1 MCIENKFRGWVFLA
15 SAVLLLCLLV
25 YGCSGI
31 TPYQPR
37 NNREEGPERGIFT
50 GPQGEF
56 VIPLPGEPAKE
67 NESGNP

>member
-1 MCIENKFRGWVFLA
+1 MRIENKFRGWVLLA
-15 SAVLLLCLLV
+15 SAGLLLCLLV
-25 YGCSGI
+25 YGCGGI

-37 NNREEGPERGIFT
+37 NSREEGPERGIFT